1 MSLSAVSGKKIS
13 APTNLIAATTI
24 G

>member
-13 APTNLIAATTI
+13 APTKLIAATTI